1 MVSHEPAMA
10 EEPAA
15 ADENARSP
23 RRAAFLTVGV
33 WILHAVLFV
42 LRSASFTKTLI
53 LVLPIWIFA

>member
-23 RRAAFLTVGV
+23 RRAAFLTVGGGIV
-33 WILHAVLFV
+33 HAVLFV
-42 LRSASFTKTLI
+42 LRSASFTRTLI